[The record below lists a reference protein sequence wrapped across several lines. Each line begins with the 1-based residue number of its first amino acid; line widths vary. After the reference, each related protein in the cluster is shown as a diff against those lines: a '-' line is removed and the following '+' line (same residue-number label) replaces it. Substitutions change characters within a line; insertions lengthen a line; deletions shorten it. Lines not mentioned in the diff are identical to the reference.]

1 MSLLHRIFR
10 PRRKPTLT
18 SADEISHSA
27 ASDSIQDSGSL
38 SHHPGASEGVFK
50 SGSETVSECVHE
62 MVHLAHWTDVLPG
75 EPHLLDA
82 SEATPVV
89 QGQDELLGEIDGLA
103 GPYLTGWVC
112 RKSALDQ
119 QLWIE
124 VRVDN
129 TPLTVCRADQLHAQA
144 KALGL
149 GDGCYG
155 FWLRLPDSV
164 LSSESALSLHVAN
177 TGEPIGQ
184 PLQLDR
190 IEDRKKAMGQVFS
203 DGGPQVTGW
212 LRDPE
217 DDTAVLDVRCVLD
230 GKEVGRARADQ
241 RRASPPEGDGHGF
254 AVTLPFGLLDGKA
267 HLVDVLDEQGRHLP
281 GSPVQV
287 HSLAQGASAWLE
299 NLSRPKPEQLKLLR
313 AMLSRYEN
321 WFPKS
326 AGLDM
331 VDLWLKA
338 YPPECPRM
346 NAEKTVC
353 AVLLPGEGQDQS
365 LRGLLS
371 QKYDR
376 LRIWSPGHGD
386 RTDKKLLQVAID
398 TPETIIGHLLEFD
411 YLLLVEAGTVLE
423 KFALANLVFG
433 AASGKAGVLY
443 CDGVLL
449 EPGGRPLPRCK
460 PAWDRFLFYG
470 HDYLDG
476 PLLLDAR
483 LLSRMSPELGVF
495 AASVAADAQEAG
507 TRYEQAYQRFR
518 LHLLLIVAEDK
529 DIKHLPVPLYHGPT
543 ISEEQ
548 EADRVR
554 VRRDELQECFNR
566 SELDLTAETDPTCL
580 RVIRVRR
587 PLRSSPL
594 VSLII
599 PTRDRVDLLRPC
611 ISSILELTTYKPYD
625 IIIVDNDSREPETAE
640 YFRELRAL
648 GVTILPYPHPF
659 NYAAMNNLA
668 VSRAE
673 GEICCFLNNDLE
685 LLTPEWLEEML
696 DLLLADSVGVV
707 GAKLIWPNSLV
718 QHGGVVTGVHQL
730 AAHVGND
737 WLCDEPGYLYR
748 NQIAGQWS
756 AVTAA
761 CMLTWRED
769 YLRIGGMDQI
779 NFPVTFND
787 VDYCLKLSQEG
798 KKVLWTPHARF
809 IHHESASRGK
819 DDTPAK
825 QAQAKREMYRLR
837 EQWGARL
844 LNDPFYNPNLSLSTY
859 VGVFNGL
866 ALPPGKRSVR

>member
-1 MSLLHRIFR
+1 MV
-10 PRRKPTLT
+10 P
-18 SADEISHSA
+18 D
-27 ASDSIQDSGSL
+27 SL
-38 SHHPGASEGVFK
+38 SHHLG
-50 SGSETVSECVHE
+50 VSEEISEEISESIFENNNETIH
-62 MVHLAHWTDVLPG
+62 MMHWSDVLPE
-75 EPHLLDA
+75 EPHLLNA
-82 SEATPVV
+82 SEVLPTA
-89 QGQDELLGEIDGLA
+89 QEEDELLGEIDSLA

-112 RKSALDQ
+112 RKCALDQ

-129 TPLTVCRADQLHAQA
+129 TPLTVCRADQFHDQA
-144 KALGL
+144 KARGL

-164 LSSESALSLHVAN
+164 LSSDSTLSLHVAN

-190 IEDRKKAMGQVFS
+190 LEDQKKVMGQAFS
-203 DGGPQVTGW
+203 DGGLRVTGW

-217 DDTAVLDVRCVLD
+217 DDKATLDVRCVLN
-230 GKEVGRARADQ
+230 GEEVGRARADQ
-241 RRASPPEGDGHGF
+241 RRASPLEGDGHGF
-254 AVTLPFGLLDGKA
+254 ALTLPLGLMDGKP
-267 HLVDVLDEQGRHLP
+267 HLVDVLDNQGRHLP
-281 GSPVQV
+281 GSPVKI
-287 HSLAQGASAWLE
+287 HSLAQGASTWLE
-299 NLSRPKPEQLKLLR
+299 NLSRPKPEQLKLLG
-313 AMLSRYEN
+313 AMLTRYEN

-331 VDLWLKA
+331 YDLWLKV
-338 YPPECPRM
+338 YPPEMPRL
-346 NAEKTVC
+346 NVKKTVC
-353 AVLLPGEGQDQS
+353 AVLLPGEGQEQS

-371 QKYDR
+371 QKYDQ

-386 RTDKKLLQVAID
+386 RKDKKLLQISSG
-398 TPETIIGHLLEFD
+398 TPETIFGQLLEFD

-433 AASGKAGVLY
+433 AESGKAGVLY

-449 EPGGRPLPRCK
+449 GPGGRPLPRCK
-460 PAWDRFLFYG
+460 PAWDKFLYYG

-476 PLLLDAR
+476 PLLLDTR
-483 LLSRMSPELGVF
+483 LLSRISPEFRAL
-495 AASVAADAQEAG
+495 ASSIVVADAQEAG
-507 TRYEQAYQRFR
+507 MQFEQAYQRFR
-518 LHLLLIVAEDK
+518 LHLLLTAAEDE
-529 DIKHLPVPLYHGPT
+529 DIKHLPIPLYHGPT
-543 ISEEQ
+543 IPEKQ

-566 SELDLTAETDPTCL
+566 FEPDLIAETDPACP
-580 RVIRVRR
+580 RVIKVRR
-587 PLRSSPL
+587 QFRSSPL

-599 PTRDRVDLLRPC
+599 PTRDRVDLLQPC
-611 ISSILELTTYKPYD
+611 VSSILELTTYKPYE
-625 IIIVDNDSREPETAE
+625 IIIVDNDSRETETAE
-640 YFRELRAL
+640 YFTELRAM

-668 VSRAE
+668 VNRAV

-696 DLLLADSVGVV
+696 GLLLADSVGVV
-707 GAKLIWPNSLV
+707 GAKLIWPNNLV
-718 QHGGVVTGVHQL
+718 QHGGVVTGIHQL

-737 WLCDEPGYLYR
+737 WLSDEPGYLYR
-748 NQIAGQWS
+748 NQLVGQWS

-761 CMLTWRED
+761 CMLTRRED

-798 KKVLWTPHARF
+798 KRVLWTPDACF
-809 IHHESASRGK
+809 FHHESASRGK

-859 VGVFNGL
+859 IGVFNGL

>member
-1 MSLLHRIFR
+1 M
-10 PRRKPTLT
+10 
-18 SADEISHSA
+18 
-27 ASDSIQDSGSL
+27 
-38 SHHPGASEGVFK
+38 
-50 SGSETVSECVHE
+50 
-62 MVHLAHWTDVLPG
+62 AHWSDVLPG
-75 EPHLLDA
+75 ESDLPSA
-82 SEATPVV
+82 FETIPAA
-89 QGQDELLGEIDGLA
+89 QGGDDLLGEIDGLA
-103 GPYLTGWVC
+103 GPFLTGWAC
-112 RKSALDQ
+112 RKNAPDQ

-129 TPLTVCRADQLHAQA
+129 TPLTVCRADQFHAQA
-144 KALGL
+144 KARGI

-164 LSSESALSLHVAN
+164 LSSEAALSLHVAN

-190 IEDRKKAMGQVFS
+190 LEDQKKAMGQVFS
-203 DGGPQVTGW
+203 DGGLRVTGW

-217 DDTAVLDVRCVLD
+217 DDQAALDVRCVLD
-230 GKEVGRARADQ
+230 GEEVARVRADQ
-241 RRASPPEGDGHGF
+241 RRASPQESDGHGF

-267 HLVDVLDEQGRHLP
+267 HLVDVLDSQGRHLP
-281 GSPVQV
+281 GSPVRV

-299 NLSRPKPEQLKLLR
+299 NLSRPKPEQLKLLG
-313 AMLSRYEN
+313 AMLARYES

-338 YPPECPRM
+338 FPPAAARL
-346 NAEKTVC
+346 NVEKTVC

-365 LRGLLS
+365 LRGLLG

-386 RTDKKLLQVAID
+386 RKERKLLQIASD
-398 TPETIIGHLLEFD
+398 APETILGQLLEFD
-411 YLLLVEAGTVLE
+411 YLLLVEAGTLLE
-423 KFALANLVFG
+423 KFALANLVLG
-433 AASGKAGVLY
+433 AESNKTGVLY

-460 PAWDRFLFYG
+460 PAWDRFLFCG

-483 LLSRMSPELGVF
+483 LLSRMSPELGAF
-495 AASVAADAQEAG
+495 AASVAADAQEPG
-507 TRYEQAYQRFR
+507 TQVEQAYQRFR
-518 LHLLLIVAEDK
+518 LHLLLTAAADK

-543 ISEEQ
+543 IPEEQ
-548 EADRVR
+548 ETERVR
-554 VRRDELQECFNR
+554 VRRDALQECFDH
-566 SELDLTAETDPTCL
+566 SGSGLTAQTDPACP

-611 ISSILELTTYKPYD
+611 VSSILELTTYKPYE
-625 IIIVDNDSREPETAE
+625 IIIVDNDSREPETAV
-640 YFRELRAL
+640 YFTELRTL

-668 VSRAE
+668 AE
-673 GEICCFLNNDLE
+673 QAQGELLCFLNNDLE

-696 DLLLADSVGVV
+696 GLLLADSVGIV
-707 GAKLIWPNSLV
+707 GAKLIWPNNLV

-737 WLCDEPGYLYR
+737 WLAEEPGFLYR
-748 NQIAGQWS
+748 NLLVGQWS

-761 CMLTWRED
+761 CMLTRRED

-798 KKVLWTPHARF
+798 KRVLWTPHARF
-809 IHHESASRGK
+809 FHHESASRGK

-844 LNDPFYNPNLSLSTY
+844 LNDPFYNPNLSLSAY